1 MSKALLIAR
10 REMGAYARSPLGA
23 VIVAGALLIDGILF
37 YYWGLSQKMLS
48 AEVLSEFFYAA
59 SGITMAASLIL
70 SMRLIA
76 EERQT
81 HTFTLLNTAPI
92 HDWEI
97 VLGKYLSAL
106 GMVAILTLLTLYMP
120 ALIFVNGKVSFGHIA
135 VGYVG
140 LILVGSATIAIGLFA
155 SALTRSQVVAAIV
168 GAAILAALILLW
180 MLASAVEPPLNE
192 FLSAMA
198 FHHQNFMP
206 FQKGILELKGVA
218 YYLVLTYFFLLSAT
232 KILEARRWR

>member
-1 MSKALLIAR
+1 MTKALLIAR
-10 REMGAYARSPLGA
+10 REMAAYARSPLGA
-23 VIVAGALLIDGILF
+23 VIIAGSLLILGILF
-37 YYWGLSQKMLS
+37 YNWGLSQKLLS

-59 SGITMAASLIL
+59 SGVTMGAALIL

-81 HTFTLLNTAPI
+81 QTFTLLNTAPVK
-92 HDWEI
+92 DWEI
-97 VLGKYLSAL
+97 ILGKYLSAL
-106 GMVAILTLLTLYMP
+106 GMLTIIIVLTLYMP

-140 LILVGSATIAIGLFA
+140 LLLVGSATIGIGLFA
-155 SALTRSQVVAAIV
+155 SSLTKSQVVSAIV
-168 GAAILAALILLW
+168 GAAILVALILLW
-180 MLASAVEPPLNE
+180 MLASAVEPPLNTV
-192 FLSAMA
+192 LAALA
-198 FHHQNFMP
+198 FHHQNFQP

-218 YYLVLTYFFLLSAT
+218 YYAMVTYFFLLAAT

>member
-1 MSKALLIAR
+1 MSKALLIAQ

-59 SGITMAASLIL
+59 SGVTMASSIIL
-70 SMRLIA
+70 SMRLVA

-81 HTFTLLNTAPI
+81 HTFTLLNTAPVR
-92 HDWEI
+92 DWEI
-97 VLGKYLSAL
+97 VLGKYLSAF
-106 GMVAILTLLTLYMP
+106 GMLAILTVLTLYMP
-120 ALIFVNGKVSFGHIA
+120 ALIFVNGKVSIGHIA
-135 VGYVG
+135 VGYLG
-140 LILVGSATIAIGLFA
+140 LLLIGSATISIGLFA
-155 SALTRSQVVAAIV
+155 SSLTRSQVVAAIV
-168 GAAILAALILLW
+168 GAAILTALILLW

-192 FLSAMA
+192 FLAGLA
-198 FHHQNFMP
+198 FHHQNFQP
-206 FQKGILELKGVA
+206 FQKGILELRGVA
-218 YYLVLTYFFLLSAT
+218 YYGAITYFFLLSAT

>member
-1 MSKALLIAR
+1 VSKALLIAR

-23 VIVAGALLIDGILF
+23 VIVGGALLIDGILF

-81 HTFTLLNTAPI
+81 HTFTLLNTAPVR
-92 HDWEI
+92 DWEI
-97 VLGKYLSAL
+97 VVGKYLSAF
-106 GMVAILTLLTLYMP
+106 GMLSLLTVLTLYMP

-135 VGYVG
+135 VGYAG
-140 LILVGSATIAIGLFA
+140 LLLIGSATIAIGLFA
-155 SALTRSQVVAAIV
+155 SALTNSQVVAAIV
-168 GAAILAALILLW
+168 GTAILAALILLW
-180 MLASAVEPPLNE
+180 MLAGATEPPLNE
-192 FLSAMA
+192 FLAAMA

-218 YYLVLTYFFLLSAT
+218 YYLVVTYFFLLSAT

>member
-1 MSKALLIAR
+1 VSKALLIAR
-10 REMGAYARSPLGA
+10 REMGAYVRSPLGS
-23 VIVAGALLIDGILF
+23 VIIAGALLIDGILF

-59 SGITMAASLIL
+59 SGITMAAAIIL

-81 HTFTLLNTAPI
+81 HTFTLLNTAPVR
-92 HDWEI
+92 DWEI

-106 GMVAILTLLTLYMP
+106 GMLTILTALTLYMP
-120 ALIFVNGKVSFGHIA
+120 ALIFVNGKVSLGHIV
-135 VGYVG
+135 VGYAG
-140 LILVGSATIAIGLFA
+140 LLLIGSATISIGLFA

-168 GAAILAALILLW
+168 GAALLAALILLW
-180 MLASAVEPPLNE
+180 MLAGAVEPPLNE
-192 FLSAMA
+192 FLAAMA
-198 FHHQNFMP
+198 FHHQNFQP

-218 YYLVLTYFFLLSAT
+218 YYLVVTYFFLLSAT

>member
-23 VIVAGALLIDGILF
+23 VIIAGALLIDGILF
-37 YYWGLSQKMLS
+37 YYFGLSQRMLS
-48 AEVLSEFFYAA
+48 AEVLSEFFYYA
-59 SGITMAASLIL
+59 SGVTMAAGIIL

-81 HTFTLLNTAPI
+81 HTFTLLNTAPLG
-92 HDWEI
+92 DWEI

-106 GMVAILTLLTLYMP
+106 GMIGILTALTLYMP
-120 ALIFVNGKVSFGHIA
+120 ALIFVNGKVSVGHIA

-140 LILVGSATIAIGLFA
+140 LLLMGSATISIGLFA
-155 SALTRSQVVAAIV
+155 SSLTRSQVVAAIV
-168 GAAILAALILLW
+168 GAAILTSLILLW
-180 MLASAVEPPLNE
+180 MLAQAVEPPLNE
-192 FLSAMA
+192 VIAAMA
-198 FHHQNFMP
+198 FHHQNFLG
-206 FQKGILELKGVA
+206 FQKGILEARGVA
-218 YYLVLTYFFLLSAT
+218 YYLAVTYVFLLSAT

>member
-1 MSKALLIAR
+1 MSKALLIAQ
-10 REMGAYARSPLGA
+10 REMGAYVRSPLGS
-23 VIVAGALLIDGILF
+23 VIIAGALLINGILF

-59 SGITMAASLIL
+59 SGVTMGASLIL

-81 HTFTLLNTAPI
+81 HTFTLLNTAPV

-97 VLGKYLSAL
+97 IAGKYLSAL
-106 GMVAILTLLTLYMP
+106 AMLTILTVLTLYMP
-120 ALIFVNGKVSFGHIA
+120 ALIFVNGKVSIGHIA

-140 LILVGSATIAIGLFA
+140 LLLIGSATISIGLFA

-168 GAAILAALILLW
+168 GAAILLALILLW
-180 MLASAVEPPLNE
+180 MLATAVEPPLNQ
-192 FLSAMA
+192 FIAAMA
-198 FHHQNFMP
+198 FHHQNFQP

-218 YYLVLTYFFLLSAT
+218 YYVGVTYFFLLAAT

>member
-10 REMGAYARSPLGA
+10 RELSAYTRSPLGS

-37 YYWGLSQKMLS
+37 YYYGLSEKMLS
-48 AEVLSEFFYAA
+48 AEALAQFFWVA
-59 SGITMAASLIL
+59 SGVTMVSSLFL
-70 SMRLIA
+70 SMRLIS

-92 HDWEI
+92 SDWEI
-97 VLGKYLSAL
+97 VLGKYLSAF
-106 GMVAILTLLTLYMP
+106 GMLALLTVLTLYMP
-120 ALIFVNGKVSFGHIA
+120 ALLFVRGKVSYGHIA
-135 VGYVG
+135 VGYSG
-140 LILVGSATIAIGLFA
+140 LLLLGSATVAIGLFA
-155 SALTRSQVVAAIV
+155 SSLTRSQVVSVIV
-168 GAAILAALILLW
+168 GGAILASLILFW
-180 MLASAVEPPLNE
+180 MLATVVDPPLNDL
-192 FLSAMA
+192 FAAMA

-218 YYLVLTYFFLLSAT
+218 YYLGITYFFLLAAT